1 MLSARFD
8 DALVYAIGL
17 HRDEVYTPGQSPF
30 AAHLLSICA
39 LTLEYGGDENCAIAA
54 LLHAAAA
61 TDDTFT
67 DIEQRFGPRV
77 LDIVANC
84 DLRPVPSDEG
94 DWHASARGHLAKL
107 RTTSDDAVLV
117 MTCCALHET
126 TRILEL
132 LISDGFAVFDT
143 LPEGRRGALWYY
155 RELAEALENR
165 SPGPLTARMKKVVAQ
180 IEYWVNSID

>member
-8 DALVYAIGL
+8 DALVYAISL

-30 AAHLLSICA
+30 AAHLLSVCA
-39 LTLEYGGDENCAIAA
+39 LTLEYGGDEDCAIAA
-54 LLHAAAA
+54 LLHAATAA
-61 TDDTFT
+61 DDSFA
-67 DIEQRFGPRV
+67 DIEQRFGPNVR
-77 LDIVANC
+77 DIVANC
-84 DLRPVPSDEG
+84 ALRPAPTDDG
-94 DWHASARGHLAKL
+94 DWHASARRHLAKL
-107 RTTSDDAVLV
+107 RNTSDAAVLV

-126 TRILEL
+126 TRVLEV
-132 LISDGFAVFDT
+132 LISDGFGVFDT
-143 LPEGRRGALWYY
+143 LAEGRRGALWYY